1 MTAWGDIIESA
12 ARFEPVAREHGLHL
26 VTNLR
31 PGVGEGRPRL
41 QVEVH
46 DVALELQMLHVVPVA
61 DGAAWIDALCSLLD
75 VPTEELP
82 HPDRWAPITDEYL
95 EHRLALEDLPLV
107 DDPRG
112 G

>member
-1 MTAWGDIIESA
+1 MSAWGDIIESA

-26 VTNLR
+26 GQPPARGRRGPPAAAGRGPR
-31 PGVGEGRPRL
+31 PGARAADAARG
-41 QVEVH
+41 
-46 DVALELQMLHVVPVA
+46 PVA
-61 DGAAWIDALCSLLD
+61 DGVAWIDALCSLLD
-75 VPTEELP
+75 VPPEELP
-82 HPDRWAPITDEYL
+82 HPDRWAPITDEVL